1 MFMEKFVFYNTQ
13 HTAWVCNI
21 KNREKYRYE
30 NNIKPIVISIMECTE
45 EYMVLLKDALE
56 YDKQTFVD
64 MIKDEIEKQ
73 PLSIYSN

>member
-1 MFMEKFVFYNTQ
+1 
-13 HTAWVCNI
+13 
-21 KNREKYRYE
+21 
-30 NNIKPIVISIMECTE
+30 MECTE